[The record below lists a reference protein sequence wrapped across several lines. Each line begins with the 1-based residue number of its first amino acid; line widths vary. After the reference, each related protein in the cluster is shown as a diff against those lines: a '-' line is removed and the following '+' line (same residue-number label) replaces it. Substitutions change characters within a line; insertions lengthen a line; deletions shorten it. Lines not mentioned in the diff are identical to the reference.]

1 MPPPSPEAEAAGLAV
16 WKGCVTL
23 GPGQIVG
30 YGRTPDSYDSRYE
43 PLGVLDVE
51 RLWGTYRLVWGGP

>member
-1 MPPPSPEAEAAGLAV
+1 MGLAV